1 MRTDGGPAEI
11 LGSLKLLCDEMRML
25 SCLSASYGTADRA
38 ETVRYGRARETD
50 AEGREDARPLSADA
64 LFDLASLTKFVTG
77 LLVMRLWEEGR
88 VSLEETI
95 REIDPRFV
103 NLGDTKLG
111 DVLCYLASLQTNERV
126 DAAETPEEGLKRLF
140 AIRRGPTPET
150 RIYSDMNAM
159 VCKYVVEA
167 RTGMPLSEAMER
179 MLFRPLGMTDTRAA
193 IGETERER
201 CVSYDR
207 EHQVVKGNYILRAGQ
222 IPGTVNDPK
231 ARLLSP
237 HGEELCGH
245 AGLFSTAADMT
256 RLCQGLLSGE
266 FIRKETLREMGK
278 NRTGREN
285 PDGTY
290 RQYMGYMCF
299 TRHPVQRLSEL
310 PSWMGEGA
318 IGLSGFTGNHLCI
331 DPARGCFLVYLGNR
345 CHNRVSRVILLEGE
359 RWEDLG
365 LTADGTGCV
374 LWPDGRRVPCSAEYV
389 HLKDSLLHR
398 PVLNRMREIG
408 MPVKPAGG

>member
-1 MRTDGGPAEI
+1 MQERDEPVAI
-11 LGSLKLLCDEMRML
+11 RNSIILLCDELRML
-25 SCLSASYGTADRA
+25 SCLSASYGTADVS

-50 AEGREDARPLSADA
+50 AEGREDARPLTADA

-77 LLVMRLWEEGR
+77 LLIMRLWEEGR

-95 REIDPRFV
+95 WDIDPRFV
-103 NLGDTKLG
+103 NLKDTKLG
-111 DVLCYLASLQTNERV
+111 DVLCYLASLQTDERV
-126 DAAETPEEGLKRLF
+126 DAAGTAEEGIKRLF
-140 AIRRGPTPET
+140 AIHRGPTPEN

-167 RTGMPLSEAMER
+167 RTGLPLFKAMEH
-179 MLFRPLGMTDTRAA
+179 MLFRPLGMTDTHAT
-193 IGETERER
+193 IGEEDRAR

-207 EHQVVKGNYILRAGQ
+207 EHQIVKGNYILRANQ
-222 IPGTVNDPK
+222 LPGIVNDPK

-237 HGEELCGH
+237 HGEDLCGH

-256 RLCQGLLSGE
+256 RLCQGLLAGE
-266 FIRKETLREMGK
+266 FIRKDTLREMGK
-278 NRTGREN
+278 NRTGRRN

-290 RQYMGYMCF
+290 RQFMGYMCF

-331 DPARGCFLVYLGNR
+331 DPECGLFLVYLGNR
-345 CHNRVSRVILLEGE
+345 CHNRVSRVILREEE

-365 LTADGTGCV
+365 LKADGSGCV
-374 LWPDGRRVPCSAEYV
+374 LWPDGRQVPCSAEYV
-389 HLKDSLLHR
+389 HLKDGYLHQ
-398 PVLNRMREIG
+398 PVFRRLCGLEL
-408 MPVKPAGG
+408 AEAE

>member
-1 MRTDGGPAEI
+1 MRTVGGSEEI
-11 LGSLKLLCDEMRML
+11 LASLKLLCDDMRML
-25 SCLSASYGTADRA
+25 SCLSVSFGTADWM

-50 AEGREDARPLSADA
+50 AEGRVDARPLEPDA

-88 VSLEETI
+88 VSLDETI
-95 REIDPRFV
+95 RGIDPRFL

-111 DVLCYLASLQTNERV
+111 DVLCYLASLQTDERV
-126 DAAETPEEGLKRLF
+126 DAAATPEEGLRRLF

-167 RTGMPLSEAMER
+167 RTGLPLYEAMER
-179 MLFRPLGMTDTRAA
+179 MLFRPLGMTDTHAV
-193 IGETERER
+193 IGEKDRAR

-222 IPGTVNDPK
+222 RPGEVNDPK

-237 HGEELCGH
+237 RGGDLCGH
-245 AGLFSTAADMT
+245 AGLFSTERDMA
-256 RLCQGLLSGE
+256 RLCQGLLAGA
-266 FIRKETLREMGK
+266 FIRPETLREMGK
-278 NRTGREN
+278 NRTGRKN

-290 RQYMGYMCF
+290 RQFMGYMCF

-310 PSWMGEGA
+310 PSWMKEGSV
-318 IGLSGFTGNHLCI
+318 GLSGFTGNHLCI
-331 DPARGCFLVYLGNR
+331 DPLRGCFLVYLGNR
-345 CHNRVSRVILLEGE
+345 CHNRVSRVVLREGE

-365 LTADGTGCV
+365 LAADGTGCV

-389 HLKDSLLHR
+389 HLKDDLLHR
-398 PVLNRMREIG
+398 PVLNRLRE
-408 MPVKPAGG
+408 AGAAEP